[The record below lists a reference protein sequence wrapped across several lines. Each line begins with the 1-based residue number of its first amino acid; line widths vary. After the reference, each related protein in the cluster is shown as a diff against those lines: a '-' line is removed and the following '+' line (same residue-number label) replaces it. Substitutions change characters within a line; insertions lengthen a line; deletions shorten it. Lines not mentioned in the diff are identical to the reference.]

1 MHVKKIKSF
10 IDTNIWISAFMF
22 DGNERIVI
30 QYAMED
36 RFKAIISLK
45 VIEEFKKVMNLKF
58 NIEHDIIHEAIYEM
72 MEMTDI
78 VKVESDI
85 DIKVRDPEDVDILW
99 AAIDSNCDY
108 LITGDKD
115 LLSIE
120 KSNNLKIIRTNEFI
134 GILNDL

>member
-1 MHVKKIKSF
+1 MTI
-10 IDTNIWISAFMF
+10 
-22 DGNERIVI
+22 
-30 QYAMED
+30 
-36 RFKAIISLK
+36 FKAIISLK